1 MARKI
6 ITIITALF
14 VMLSLFPSG
23 VKAEGSEGFFKR
35 QAAVRSHGTLRL
47 EATDTNATEEERSME
62 GAAYAVVTDDNQFI
76 FFRSNETYTNNTT
89 GSFVDIKG
97 NHYSGTVFSG
107 IETWES
113 TNHEDVPWFNKRGIK
128 TVEVAAGQMIAP
140 ICMQNWFFLRQFAEK
155 IDLDGIDTS
164 NVTDM
169 TALFSMCHS
178 LKEIDISEFDTSNAE
193 SLDSMFN
200 DCKSLKSI
208 DVSHFNT
215 SKSSDIANMFRNCEN
230 LESIDVS
237 HFDTSNVT
245 HMHSMFENCSKLKS
259 IDIGSFDTSKVI
271 NMSSMFLGCK
281 NLTDLD
287 FSGFRTENVFSFH
300 AFLSGCENLKSV
312 DLSGFRTPR
321 LKFAEDMFSQC
332 SGLTEINLSSFNTP
346 ELLNI
351 EGMFNG
357 CSNLINLDISN
368 LKTTTNLESM
378 SSMFN
383 GCPKLS
389 SVKLGSE
396 FTKWSDEAY
405 LPEGTWT
412 NRAIGKSLSEK
423 ELYNQYPSNAASW
436 AGTWEKGGGTA
447 KVTGVSLNMNN
458 AKLAADGTLQLTAK
472 ISPDNAANKNV
483 TWSVNNSIA
492 KVDSNGKV
500 TMGRSYG
507 TAKVTVKTEDG
518 GYTDTCTIQMLFK
531 DVADSGKYYYNPV
544 YWAADREITKGY
556 AAEGTFKPQNDCT
569 REAVVTFLWRL
580 AGKPNPKSMNSPFT
594 DVKDSSKYY
603 YKAVLWAVEQGITKG
618 YADGT
623 FKPND
628 TCLRE
633 HVVTFLYRYAGK
645 PNPGVTKN
653 PFNDVRSSDYYYNAA
668 LWANAKGIAKG
679 YSDGPHAGGFGPK
692 LDCLREHVVTFL
704 YRYNNKYPK

>member
-35 QAAVRSHGTLRL
+35 QAAARSHGTLRL
-47 EATDTNATEEERSME
+47 EATDTNAAEEERSME

-412 NRAIGKSLSEK
+412 NKAIGKSLSEK

-507 TAKVTVKTEDG
+507 TAKGTVKTEDG

-531 DVADSGKYYYNPV
+531 DVADSSKYYYNPV
-544 YWAADREITKGY
+544 YWAADKEITKGY
-556 AAEGTFKPQNDCT
+556 SAEGTFKPQNDCT

-580 AGKPNPKSMNSPFT
+580 AGKPNPKSMTSPFS
-594 DVKDSSKYY
+594 DVQDTGKYY
-603 YKAVLWAVEQGITKG
+603 YKAVLWAVEKGITKG

-623 FKPND
+623 FKPNA

-645 PNPGVTKN
+645 PNPGVSKN
-653 PFNDVRSSDYYYNAA
+653 PFNDVRSSDYYYDAA

-704 YRYNNKYPK
+704 YRYNSKYPK